1 VLALTELLR
10 DRTAGPLTPDQRDY
24 LEVIERNGQ
33 NLLRLLNDILDLS
46 RIEAGHME
54 MDTQDVDVAPH
65 VRDIG
70 SALAPLATA
79 KGLDLTLKVPD
90 QLPLVRSDIDR
101 VRQILTN
108 LVGNAIKFTD
118 AGTVQVGVDVRPGVL
133 AIQVTDTGI
142 GIPETQLDRIFHEFV
157 QVDQTLA
164 LHHANFR
171 VHWTLAECEAPLHAV
186 WEGKGPAGSHARIVD
201 ELTSLDGGDR
211 TRFDYLNEY
220 EQPGGFF
227 GRMAGRVL
235 VSGIAEREANRSLQ
249 RLKAFL
255 ER

>member
-1 VLALTELLR
+1 V
-10 DRTAGPLTPDQRDY
+10 TAVSASIEIAVPPERVWDVIMDPTHFGDWVTIHRKLGHVDDGPP
-24 LEVIERNGQ
+24 
-33 NLLRLLNDILDLS
+33 
-46 RIEAGHME
+46 
-54 MDTQDVDVAPH
+54 
-65 VRDIG
+65 
-70 SALAPLATA
+70 
-79 KGLDLTLKVPD
+79 
-90 QLPLVRSDIDR
+90 
-101 VRQILTN
+101 
-108 LVGNAIKFTD
+108 
-118 AGTVQVGVDVRPGVL
+118 RPG
-133 AIQVTDTGI
+133 
-142 GIPETQLDRIFHEFV
+142 F